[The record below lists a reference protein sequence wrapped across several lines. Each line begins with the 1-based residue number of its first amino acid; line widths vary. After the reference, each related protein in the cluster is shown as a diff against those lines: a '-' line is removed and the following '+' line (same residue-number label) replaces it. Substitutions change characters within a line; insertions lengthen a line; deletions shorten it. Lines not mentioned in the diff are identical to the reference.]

1 MTSPEPKARATAEP
15 IAAAA
20 GVELRVDRDLREA
33 ERGAA
38 PVDDRAAFVARVD
51 AWLGGTR
58 VPGWEER
65 DLASARIV
73 GCIERLLAAS
83 SGDLALVSHG
93 TVLSL
98 YLSWL
103 RGQERV
109 DLREWEAIPLPA
121 VAVVDPWRERSSCP
135 GEESRAARSAD
146 PAVTAEWERALAA
159 PPWDGP
165 PVWHHGD
172 LDARNWLVRDGR
184 ISGVIDWGAMGVG
197 DPACDV
203 MVAWKLHSPAA
214 RDAFREA
221 LPTDDAT
228 WERSRGWALSQAVAI
243 LAYYTPEN
251 NPTLYRE
258 AESWLDLVLSE
269 RE

>member
-1 MTSPEPKARATAEP
+1 MRRLVLVRHAQVRLDPELPPQRWELTADGRADGERLARLDVFDGIAAVVTSPEPKARATAEP

-20 GVELRVDRDLREA
+20 GVELRVDPDLREA

-65 DLASARIV
+65 DFAAARIV

-109 DLREWEAIPLPA
+109 DLDEWAALSLPA
-121 VAVVDPWRERSSCP
+121 VAVVDPSARTIVVPWRGVE
-135 GEESRAARSAD
+135 
-146 PAVTAEWERALAA
+146 
-159 PPWDGP
+159 
-165 PVWHHGD
+165 
-172 LDARNWLVRDGR
+172 GR
-184 ISGVIDWGAMGVG
+184 TKR
-197 DPACDV
+197 P
-203 MVAWKLHSPAA
+203 
-214 RDAFREA
+214 R
-221 LPTDDAT
+221 
-228 WERSRGWALSQAVAI
+228 
-243 LAYYTPEN
+243 
-251 NPTLYRE
+251 
-258 AESWLDLVLSE
+258 
-269 RE
+269 